1 MRRHTLVMSSTCVSG
16 TANPTQATRYQLWAE
31 SAGYCSNPIC
41 QNPLF
46 VDVGKALTTH
56 FGEIAHIIAA
66 SPGGPRG
73 NKDVPV
79 TNLGEGGNLI
89 LLCAN
94 CHTVV
99 DKTPESHPVEMM
111 LGWKQQRKAVVE
123 AALGIAAYSTRE
135 QARAAIEPF
144 AHQNRHI
151 HETLGP
157 DNDYRFDPL
166 AEEAAMWDR
175 EVATTI
181 IPNLHSILRIIDA
194 NRELLTDEEKNVV
207 AAFRSHVDGMTH
219 RHLGTGGLRVPR
231 YPAGMEDLYA

>member
-1 MRRHTLVMSSTCVSG
+1 MRHTRVMSSACVLG
-16 TANPTQATRYQLWAE
+16 TANPTQATRYQLWAD
-31 SAGYCSNPIC
+31 SAGYCCNPIC

-46 VDVGKALTTH
+46 VDVGMALTTH

-73 NKDVPV
+73 DATVPV
-79 TNLGEGGNLI
+79 PNRGERENLV

-99 DKTPESHPVEMM
+99 DKTPDSHPVEM
-111 LGWKQQRKAVVE
+111 LLAWKEQRRAAVE
-123 AALGIAAYSTRE
+123 AALGIAGHTTRE

-151 HETLGP
+151 HRTIGP
-157 DNDYRFDPL
+157 DNDYRFDPN

-175 EVATTI
+175 EVVATI
-181 IPNLHSILRIIDA
+181 IPNLHQILRIVDA
-194 NRELLTDEEKNVV
+194 NRELLTDEEKDVV
-207 AAFRSHVDGMTH
+207 AALRSHVDGLTH
-219 RHLGTGGLRVPR
+219 RHLGDGGLRVSR
-231 YPAGMEDLYA
+231 YPAGMENLFA